1 MLKVFKFTKWY
12 HWLYMLLI
20 VGFVYLQVR
29 MDILLPQ
36 YTGDITT
43 YIQTSFTNQVDLTSD
58 ILHAGLIMLVV
69 SIVSVIGTI
78 GASFFATR
86 VGTQISRRLRH
97 EVYAHVQDFSQAE
110 INKFSTP
117 SLITRTTNDVQQVQ
131 MALIIMLRLL
141 VTAPIMAVTAILRV
155 VNLSLSLT
163 MVIVAAVSAII
174 VLIVIIFALVGKK
187 FAQIQYQTD
196 DLNQITRETLTG
208 VRVVR
213 AHNAEP
219 EQNKK
224 FGKVNDRLTG
234 TQLFVNTV
242 FSFMNPGMSII
253 MNGVSLGVV
262 GLSAFLLARGTLG
275 DTPMD
280 GLSIM
285 IQFTN
290 YGMMILM
297 SFMMLIMLFIFLPR
311 AIVAARRIME
321 VIETPYSIGEGY
333 ADRKLVA
340 TDDKALDD
348 INVLTENVSVEFR
361 NVCFKYPNAEECV
374 IKNISFKAEKGQTL
388 AFIGSTGS
396 GKSTIIQLLLRFYD
410 VTEGQILIND
420 RDIKSYPLHTLY
432 QLMGYVPQ
440 KGLLFSGDIL
450 SNMQV
455 SLPDASEEDV
465 LNALET
471 AQIKSFVEESEEG
484 INHRIDQGGN
494 NVSGGQKQRLSIARA
509 LIRNPKIYIFD
520 DSFSALDYRTDKLLR
535 DALKKKTKD
544 SLKVIVGQ
552 RIGTIMDSEQI
563 VVLNEGE
570 IVGIGTHKELL
581 DTCETYQEI
590 AYAQLSKEELA
601 HA

>member
-1 MLKVFKFTKWY
+1 MLKIFKFTKWY

-29 MDILLPQ
+29 MDILLPE
-36 YTGDITT
+36 YIGNITT
-43 YIQTSFTNQVDLTSD
+43 KIQTSFLQQIDLTND
-58 ILHAGLIMLVV
+58 IIHDGLIMLAA
-69 SIVSVIGTI
+69 SIVSIIGTI

-97 EVYAHVQDFSQAE
+97 EVYSHVQDFSQAE

-141 VTAPIMAVTAILRV
+141 VTAPIMAVTAIFKV
-155 VNLSLSLT
+155 VNLSLPLT
-163 MVIVAAVSAII
+163 MVIVAAVCAII
-174 VLIVIIFALVGKK
+174 VLIIVIFALVGKK
-187 FAQIQYQTD
+187 FAMIQYQTD

-213 AHNAEP
+213 AYNAEAV
-219 EQNKK
+219 QNEK
-224 FGKVNDRLTG
+224 FGKVNTRLTK

-253 MNGVSLGVV
+253 MNGVSLAVV
-262 GLSAFLLARGTLG
+262 GFSAFLLARGGLG
-275 DTPMD
+275 ETPMD
-280 GLSIM
+280 GFSIM
-285 IQFTN
+285 MQFTN

-321 VIETPYSIGEGY
+321 VIETPYSINEDN
-333 ADRKLVA
+333 ANMSLVDFDNNA
-340 TDDKALDD
+340 ED
-348 INVLTENVSVEFR
+348 ISIEFK
-361 NVCFKYPNAEECV
+361 NVCFKYPHADEYV
-374 IKNISFKAEKGQTL
+374 IKNVSFKSKKGETL

-410 VTEGQILIND
+410 ITEGQILINN
-420 RDIKSYPLHTLY
+420 RDIKEYPLHTLY

-450 SNMQV
+450 SNMKV
-455 SLPDASEEDV
+455 SKKDATDEEV
-465 LNALET
+465 LEALDT
-471 AQIKSFVEESEEG
+471 AQIKNFIDESEDG

-509 LIRNPKIYIFD
+509 LIRKPKIYVFD
-520 DSFSALDYRTDKLLR
+520 DSFSALDYRTDKQLR
-535 DALKKKTKD
+535 TALKEKTKDALKI
-544 SLKVIVGQ
+544 IVGQ

-563 VVLNEGE
+563 IVLDQGE
-570 IVGIGTHKELL
+570 IVGKGTHKELL
-581 DTCETYQEI
+581 NNCGTYQEI